1 MFGLKLLPPVVRT
14 ALAMFL
20 VGGLVGYAG
29 TGFTTTLVADSG
41 ILGGG
46 GESSDAHKY
55 VMALLQRESES
66 LAQLQTR
73 ARCRVARA
81 PAAERVTAVDEREAA
96 QRTYLGGSSSGRIS
110 VHLCRVAEATGG
122 QYQFFPLAL
131 TVVGG
136 KWCALSS
143 APAFGTQPM
152 NSARAALILATF
164 LTGLVTGVVVYAVT
178 DRGTDANPYTSL
190 PKAAEPAV
198 TADVARAIQS
208 DDARVLANLLD
219 MEVLQQL
226 QTAIEPL
233 ADIRSMKFVGAVEK
247 SGRVL
252 AAYVAG
258 GKTSDGTDVLVGFVL
273 NVTGDQ
279 IVGVN

>member
-1 MFGLKLLPPVVRT
+1 LSNAA
-14 ALAMFL
+14 ALAK
-20 VGGLVGYAG
+20 
-29 TGFTTTLVADSG
+29 S
-41 ILGGG
+41 
-46 GESSDAHKY
+46 
-55 VMALLQRESES
+55 
-66 LAQLQTR
+66 
-73 ARCRVARA
+73 
-81 PAAERVTAVDEREAA
+81 
-96 QRTYLGGSSSGRIS
+96 
-110 VHLCRVAEATGG
+110 
-122 QYQFFPLAL
+122 
-131 TVVGG
+131 
-136 KWCALSS
+136 
-143 APAFGTQPM
+143 PM
-152 NSARAALILATF
+152 DSARAALILATF

-178 DRGTDANPYTSL
+178 DRGTDANPYATL
-190 PKAAEPAV
+190 PRAAEPAV

-233 ADIRSMKFVGAVEK
+233 TDIRSMKFVGAVEK

>member
-1 MFGLKLLPPVVRT
+1 MSNAA
-14 ALAMFL
+14 ALA
-20 VGGLVGYAG
+20 
-29 TGFTTTLVADSG
+29 SG
-41 ILGGG
+41 
-46 GESSDAHKY
+46 
-55 VMALLQRESES
+55 
-66 LAQLQTR
+66 
-73 ARCRVARA
+73 
-81 PAAERVTAVDEREAA
+81 
-96 QRTYLGGSSSGRIS
+96 
-110 VHLCRVAEATGG
+110 
-122 QYQFFPLAL
+122 
-131 TVVGG
+131 
-136 KWCALSS
+136 
-143 APAFGTQPM
+143 PM

-178 DRGTDANPYTSL
+178 DRGTDANPYASL
-190 PKAAEPAV
+190 PRAAEPAV
-198 TADVARAIQS
+198 TADVAAAIQS

-258 GKTSDGTDVLVGFVL
+258 GKTIDGTDVLVGFVL

>member
-1 MFGLKLLPPVVRT
+1 MP
-14 ALAMFL
+14 
-20 VGGLVGYAG
+20 
-29 TGFTTTLVADSG
+29 SG
-41 ILGGG
+41 
-46 GESSDAHKY
+46 
-55 VMALLQRESES
+55 
-66 LAQLQTR
+66 
-73 ARCRVARA
+73 
-81 PAAERVTAVDEREAA
+81 
-96 QRTYLGGSSSGRIS
+96 
-110 VHLCRVAEATGG
+110 
-122 QYQFFPLAL
+122 
-131 TVVGG
+131 
-136 KWCALSS
+136 
-143 APAFGTQPM
+143 
-152 NSARAALILATF
+152 RAALILATF

-178 DRGTDANPYTSL
+178 DRGTDANPYASL
-190 PKAAEPAV
+190 PRAAEPAV
-198 TADVARAIQS
+198 TADIAAAIQA
-208 DDARVLANLLD
+208 DDPRALANQLD

>member
-1 MFGLKLLPPVVRT
+1 
-14 ALAMFL
+14 
-20 VGGLVGYAG
+20 
-29 TGFTTTLVADSG
+29 
-41 ILGGG
+41 
-46 GESSDAHKY
+46 
-55 VMALLQRESES
+55 
-66 LAQLQTR
+66 
-73 ARCRVARA
+73 
-81 PAAERVTAVDEREAA
+81 
-96 QRTYLGGSSSGRIS
+96 
-110 VHLCRVAEATGG
+110 
-122 QYQFFPLAL
+122 
-131 TVVGG
+131 
-136 KWCALSS
+136 
-143 APAFGTQPM
+143 M

-178 DRGTDANPYTSL
+178 DRGTDANPYSTL
-190 PKAAEPAV
+190 PRAAEPAV

-279 IVGVN
+279 IIGVN

>member
-1 MFGLKLLPPVVRT
+1 
-14 ALAMFL
+14 
-20 VGGLVGYAG
+20 
-29 TGFTTTLVADSG
+29 
-41 ILGGG
+41 
-46 GESSDAHKY
+46 
-55 VMALLQRESES
+55 
-66 LAQLQTR
+66 
-73 ARCRVARA
+73 
-81 PAAERVTAVDEREAA
+81 
-96 QRTYLGGSSSGRIS
+96 
-110 VHLCRVAEATGG
+110 
-122 QYQFFPLAL
+122 
-131 TVVGG
+131 
-136 KWCALSS
+136 
-143 APAFGTQPM
+143 M

-164 LTGLVTGVVVYAVT
+164 LTGLVTGVVTYAVT
-178 DRGTDANPYTSL
+178 DRGTDANPYAAL
-190 PKAAEPAV
+190 PRAAEPAV
-198 TADVARAIQS
+198 TADVAAAIQS

>member
-1 MFGLKLLPPVVRT
+1 MQ
-14 ALAMFL
+14 
-20 VGGLVGYAG
+20 AG
-29 TGFTTTLVADSG
+29 
-41 ILGGG
+41 
-46 GESSDAHKY
+46 
-55 VMALLQRESES
+55 
-66 LAQLQTR
+66 
-73 ARCRVARA
+73 
-81 PAAERVTAVDEREAA
+81 
-96 QRTYLGGSSSGRIS
+96 
-110 VHLCRVAEATGG
+110 
-122 QYQFFPLAL
+122 
-131 TVVGG
+131 
-136 KWCALSS
+136 
-143 APAFGTQPM
+143 
-152 NSARAALILATF
+152 RAALILATF

-178 DRGTDANPYTSL
+178 DRGTDANPYASL

-208 DDARVLANLLD
+208 DDAKVLANLLD

-258 GKTSDGTDVLVGFVL
+258 GKTADGTDVLVGFVL